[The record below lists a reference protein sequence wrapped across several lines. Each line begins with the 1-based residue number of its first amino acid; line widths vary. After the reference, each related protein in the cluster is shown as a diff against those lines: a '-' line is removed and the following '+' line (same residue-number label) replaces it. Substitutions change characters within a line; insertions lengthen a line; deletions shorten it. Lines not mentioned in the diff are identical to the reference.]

1 MSFVVN
7 NTLTAPCPTA
17 GLYNQYNSGGF
28 ASQYFSNINYQYLN
42 LWIDFQSFP
51 QNGVNSYADS
61 ISVAYN
67 IFWDGAPTSA
77 TAPSGFYGQTTGI
90 IKLFPKRYVSQWGA
104 AYTATSVTAYVN
116 NSYSGLTNYNSV
128 NTAYAPYGRQYWC
141 YNNVFSSTYSTAT
154 QYQARLFGGASYA
167 LIQFPNPV
175 GTGNY
180 SATTSLQVLDS
191 TLVQTNTNSTANTGV
206 KVYINYSA

>member
-1 MSFVVN
+1 MSFYIN
-7 NTLTAPCPTA
+7 SALSAPCPTA
-17 GLYNQYNSGGF
+17 GIYNPYNSGGF
-28 ASQYFSNINYQYLN
+28 ASQYFSNINYTYLN
-42 LWIDFQSFP
+42 LWIDLQTFP
-51 QNGVNSYADS
+51 QSGISSYADS

-67 IFWDGAPTSA
+67 IFWDGSPASA
-77 TAPSGFYGQTTGI
+77 TAPSAYYGQTTGI
-90 IKLFPKRYVSQWGA
+90 IKLFPKRYVSNWGA
-104 AYTATSVTAYVN
+104 AYSGVTAYVN

-128 NTAYAPYGRQYWC
+128 NTNYAPYGRQYWC

-180 SATTSLQVLDS
+180 SASTSLEVLDS
-191 TLVQTNTNSTANTGV
+191 TLVQTNTNSSANSGL
-206 KVYINYSA
+206 KVYINYGS